1 MGVGRR
7 DEMTFAERVW
17 QINWG
22 YLFFITLVAVVG
34 YVALYAA
41 AGGSAEPWAGKHA
54 VRFGVGFAGLL
65 IVAMTDLKIWQSLAY
80 WMYGA
85 ALLLLIA
92 VEIKGQIGMGA
103 QRWIDLGFI
112 RLQPSEVMKVCVVI
126 ALARYF
132 SRITVDDAKRLPA
145 LVIPLGLIGVP
156 TLLVLIQPD
165 LGTALMITM
174 AGAAL
179 MFLSGVPY
187 KYFMITIGAGLAAI
201 PLAWQ
206 FFLHDY
212 QKARVMTFL
221 NPESDPLGAGYHITQ
236 SKIALGSGGI
246 SGKGFLEGT
255 QSRLNFLPEKQTD
268 FIFTLLAE
276 EWGFVGGCA
285 LMLLFIVIMVYGYL
299 IAWRSNNSFG
309 RLLSLGLT
317 TNFLLYIF
325 INIAMVMGLI
335 PVVGVPLPLISNGGS
350 AMLAVLFSFGMIMC
364 AYVHRDYKMIRR

>member
-1 MGVGRR
+1 MNSYIGRH
-7 DEMTFAERVW
+7 DQMSFSERIF
-17 QINWG
+17 QMNWS
-22 YLFFITLVAVVG
+22 YLFFITLIAVVG
-34 YVALYAA
+34 YFALYAA
-41 AGGSAEPWAGKHA
+41 AGGNADPWASKHLM
-54 VRFGVGFAGLL
+54 RFGIGVVGLF
-65 IVAMTDLKIWQSLAY
+65 IVAMTDLKIWHNLAY

-85 ALLLLIA
+85 GLLLLLA
-92 VEIKGQIGMGA
+92 VEVKGHIGMGA

-112 RLQPSEVMKVCVVI
+112 RLQPSEAMKVCVVI
-126 ALARYF
+126 ALARFF
-132 SRITVDDAKRLPA
+132 SHQTVEDVKQLKN
-145 LVIPLGLIGVP
+145 LVIPLALIGVP
-156 TLLVLIQPD
+156 TLLVMVQPD

-179 MFLSGVPY
+179 IFLAGAPY
-187 KYFMITIGAGLAAI
+187 KYFLITAGAVLAII

-206 FFLHDY
+206 FLLHDY

-246 SGKGFLEGT
+246 SGKGFLQGT

-276 EWGFVGGCA
+276 EWGFIGGCA
-285 LMLLFIVIMVYGYL
+285 LMLLFIVIMIYGYL

-309 RLLSLGLT
+309 RFLSLGLT
-317 TNFLLYIF
+317 TNFLLYVF

-335 PVVGVPLPLISNGGS
+335 PVVGVPLPMISNG
-350 AMLAVLFSFGMIMC
+350 
-364 AYVHRDYKMIRR
+364 